1 MPNPESP
8 ITKTQA
14 FTLIRLS
21 PKTRRLIGR
30 VAAVLLAVG
39 ITVGIVLSRE
49 QIQRFS
55 VYGYPAVFLI
65 SLIGNATI
73 ILPTPSMAIVFGVGG
88 ALNPVAVGIVAG
100 LGSALGELTGYLAG
114 VGGRAV
120 IENRDL
126 YSRLE
131 KWMRKRGILVIFVLG
146 IIPNPAFDVGGM
158 VAGALGMPVWH
169 FLLAAWAGK
178 SLRLIIL
185 ALGGQWVFSGLLT
198 IPLLSGIL

>member
-1 MPNPESP
+1 MPNPEP
-8 ITKTQA
+8 PTTKTQV
-14 FTLIRLS
+14 FTLIKLS
-21 PKTRRLIGR
+21 PKTRRLIGH
-30 VAAVLLAVG
+30 VTAVLLAVG

-73 ILPTPSMAIVFGVGG
+73 ILPTPSMAVVFGVGG

-114 VGGRAV
+114 VGGRA
-120 IENRDL
+120 IIKNRDL
-126 YSRLE
+126 YNRLE
-131 KWMRKRGILVIFVLG
+131 KWMRKRGVLVIFVLAV
-146 IIPNPAFDVGGM
+146 IPNPAFDVGGM

-178 SLRLIIL
+178 SVRLIIL
-185 ALGGQWVFSGLLT
+185 ALGGQLIFTELLT
-198 IPLLSGIL
+198 IPLLSSIL